1 MRYSVRPLKVA
12 FFGWGRV
19 KRSGRD
25 DDEHLVIELKRAN
38 KILSLKDLNQLVEY
52 ATAVV
57 RDGRFDKTNV
67 KWSFWLVGVEFSPE
81 LEEATNSADRD
92 PGCAHIFKNGR
103 GEIWVKNWAQIVH
116 DALSRLEFV
125 REKLNIAVTE
135 EDAVEYLNRIY
146 PDFVP
151 AAEDQ

>member
-1 MRYSVRPLKVA
+1 MLAK
-12 FFGWGRV
+12 RV

-25 DDEHLVIELKRAN
+25 DDEHLVVELKRAN
-38 KILSLKDLNQLVEY
+38 KVLSLKDLNQLVEY
-52 ATAVV
+52 ATAVI

-81 LEEATNSADRD
+81 LEEAANSADRD

-103 GEIWVKNWAQIVH
+103 GEIWVKNWAQIIH

-125 REKLNIAVTE
+125 
-135 EDAVEYLNRIY
+135 
-146 PDFVP
+146 
-151 AAEDQ
+151 